1 MFNLASARLEPY
13 AAQILDK
20 IAPLINELPNRI
32 SISGHTDG
40 RPFPGG
46 NTGYSNWELSTDRA
60 NAARRELNHGG
71 LKEDKMMRVVG
82 LASSVPLNKQDNL
95 DPVNRRISIIVL
107 NHKTE
112 TAILDNGTNAFK
124 EETQPAPGSA
134 AGAAAAAIPAAAPAS
149 RSRDNPL
156 GLPPGFVDEAPGPIN
171 VPSPFTSPA
180 PYPPPKSR

>member
-1 MFNLASARLEPY
+1 MFNLASAKLEPY

-32 SISGHTDG
+32 SISGHTDA

-82 LASSVPLNKQDNL
+82 LASSVPLNKQDHL

-124 EETQPAPGSA
+124 EETQPTPGSVA
-134 AGAAAAAIPAAAPAS
+134 SPAAVATQESVPAS
-149 RSRDNPL
+149 RSKDNPL
-156 GLPPGFVDEAPGPIN
+156 GLPPGFVDSASGPIN
-171 VPSPFTSPA
+171 LPSPFTSPA